1 MPEPRNRNIF
11 LALYAL
17 LFGIGTGLIVYR
29 GPDGDASGWVDQ
41 VIWTWGAMAPLAAVS
56 VPGAVILTE
65 IARWVMVL
73 AAWLENRL
81 ERSREAYRAKILE
94 EGRAKILEEG
104 RAKILEEGRAEILEE
119 GRAEI
124 LEEGRAEILEEGR
137 PRILAEADREWESW
151 NRRREEAVAR
161 DEPFT
166 EPPPSVSRNGH
177 A

>member
-11 LALYAL
+11 LVIYAL
-17 LFGIGTGLIVYR
+17 LFGVGAGLIVYR
-29 GPDGDASGWVDQ
+29 GPDADASGWVDQ
-41 VIWTWGAMAPLAAVS
+41 VIWVWGAMAPLAAVA
-56 VPGAVILTE
+56 VPGAVVLTE
-65 IARWVMVL
+65 IARWIMVL

-81 ERSREAYRAKILE
+81 ERSREAYRAKI
-94 EGRAKILEEG
+94 I
-104 RAKILEEGRAEILEE
+104 EEGRAEILEE
-119 GRAEI
+119 VRAEI
-124 LEEGRAEILEEGR
+124 R
-137 PRILAEADREWESW
+137 PRILAEADREWEGW

>member
-11 LALYAL
+11 LVIYAL
-17 LFGIGTGLIVYR
+17 LFGVGAGLIVYR

-41 VIWTWGAMAPLAAVS
+41 VIWVWGAMAPLAAVA
-56 VPGAVILTE
+56 VPGAVVLTE
-65 IARWVMVL
+65 IARWIMVL

-81 ERSREAYRAKILE
+81 ERSREAYRAKV
-94 EGRAKILEEG
+94 
-104 RAKILEEGRAEILEE
+104 LEEGRAEILEE
-119 GRAEI
+119 VRAQI
-124 LEEGRAEILEEGR
+124 IEEGR
-137 PRILAEADREWESW
+137 PRILAEADREWEGW

>member
-11 LALYAL
+11 LVIYAL
-17 LFGIGTGLIVYR
+17 LFGVGAGLIVYR

-41 VIWTWGAMAPLAAVS
+41 VIWVWGAMAPLAAVA
-56 VPGAVILTE
+56 VPGAVVLTE
-65 IARWVMVL
+65 IARWIMVL
-73 AAWLENRL
+73 AAWLETRL
-81 ERSREAYRAKILE
+81 ERSREAYRAKI
-94 EGRAKILEEG
+94 I
-104 RAKILEEGRAEILEE
+104 
-119 GRAEI
+119 
-124 LEEGRAEILEEGR
+124 EEGR

-177 A
+177 G

>member
-11 LALYAL
+11 LVIYAL
-17 LFGIGTGLIVYR
+17 LFGVGAGLIVYR

-41 VIWTWGAMAPLAAVS
+41 VIWVWGAMAPLAAVA
-56 VPGAVILTE
+56 VPGAVVLTE
-65 IARWVMVL
+65 IARWIMVL

-81 ERSREAYRAKILE
+81 ERSREAYRAKVLE
-94 EGRAKILEEG
+94 EGRAKILEEV
-104 RAKILEEGRAEILEE
+104 RAQII
-119 GRAEI
+119 
-124 LEEGRAEILEEGR
+124 EEGR

-177 A
+177 G

>member
-1 MPEPRNRNIF
+1 M
-11 LALYAL
+11 
-17 LFGIGTGLIVYR
+17 
-29 GPDGDASGWVDQ
+29 AS
-41 VIWTWGAMAPLAAVS
+41 LAAVS

-104 RAKILEEGRAEILEE
+104 RAKILEEGRAKILEE

-124 LEEGRAEILEEGR
+124 LEEGRAKILAEVLEEER
-137 PRILAEADREWESW
+137 PRILAEVDREWESW

-166 EPPPSVSRNGH
+166 ETPPSVSRNGY

>member
-11 LALYAL
+11 LVIYAL
-17 LFGIGTGLIVYR
+17 LFGVGAGLIVYR

-41 VIWTWGAMAPLAAVS
+41 VIWVWGAMAPLAAVA
-56 VPGAVILTE
+56 VPGAVVLTE
-65 IARWVMVL
+65 IARWIMVL

-81 ERSREAYRAKILE
+81 ERSREAYRAKIRE
-94 EGRAKILEEG
+94 EA
-104 RAKILEEGRAEILEE
+104 
-119 GRAEI
+119 
-124 LEEGRAEILEEGR
+124 R
-137 PRILAEADREWESW
+137 PRILAEADREWEGW

>member
-11 LALYAL
+11 LVIYAL
-17 LFGIGTGLIVYR
+17 LFGVGAGLIVYR

-41 VIWTWGAMAPLAAVS
+41 VIWVWGAMAPLAAVA
-56 VPGAVILTE
+56 VPGAVVLTE
-65 IARWVMVL
+65 IARWIMVL

-81 ERSREAYRAKILE
+81 ERSREAYRAKVRE
-94 EGRAKILEEG
+94 EVRD
-104 RAKILEEGRAEILEE
+104 EI
-119 GRAEI
+119 
-124 LEEGRAEILEEGR
+124 R

>member
-56 VPGAVILTE
+56 VPGAIILTE

-73 AAWLENRL
+73 ASWLENRL

-94 EGRAKILEEG
+94 EGRAK
-104 RAKILEEGRAEILEE
+104 
-119 GRAEI
+119 I

-151 NRRREEAVAR
+151 NRRREDAVAR

-166 EPPPSVSRNGH
+166 EPPPSVSRNGY

>member
-11 LALYAL
+11 LVIYAL
-17 LFGIGTGLIVYR
+17 LFGVGAGLIVYR

-41 VIWTWGAMAPLAAVS
+41 VIWVWGAMAPLAAVA
-56 VPGAVILTE
+56 VPGAVVLTE
-65 IARWVMVL
+65 IARWIMVL

-81 ERSREAYRAKILE
+81 ERSREAYRAKVRE
-94 EGRAKILEEG
+94 EVRD
-104 RAKILEEGRAEILEE
+104 EI
-119 GRAEI
+119 I
-124 LEEGRAEILEEGR
+124 EEGR

-161 DEPFT
+161 AEPFT

>member
-11 LALYAL
+11 LVIYAL
-17 LFGIGTGLIVYR
+17 LFGVGAGLIVYR

-41 VIWTWGAMAPLAAVS
+41 VIWVWGAMAPLAAVA
-56 VPGAVILTE
+56 VPGAVVLTE
-65 IARWVMVL
+65 IARWIMVL

-81 ERSREAYRAKILE
+81 ERSREAYRAKVRE
-94 EGRAKILEEG
+94 EVREE
-104 RAKILEEGRAEILEE
+104 IIEEGRAEILEE
-119 GRAEI
+119 VRAEV
-124 LEEGRAEILEEGR
+124 R
-137 PRILAEADREWESW
+137 PRILAEADREWEGW
-151 NRRREEAVAR
+151 NRRREDAVAR

>member
-11 LALYAL
+11 LVIYAL
-17 LFGIGTGLIVYR
+17 LFGVGAALIVYR

-41 VIWTWGAMAPLAAVS
+41 VIWVWGAMAPLAAVA
-56 VPGAVILTE
+56 VPGAVVLTE
-65 IARWVMVL
+65 IARWIMVL

-81 ERSREAYRAKILE
+81 ERSREAYRAKI
-94 EGRAKILEEG
+94 I
-104 RAKILEEGRAEILEE
+104 EEGRAEIREE
-119 GRAEI
+119 VRAEI
-124 LEEGRAEILEEGR
+124 R

>member
-1 MPEPRNRNIF
+1 M
-11 LALYAL
+11 
-17 LFGIGTGLIVYR
+17 
-29 GPDGDASGWVDQ
+29 
-41 VIWTWGAMAPLAAVS
+41 WGAMAPLAAVS

-94 EGRAKILEEG
+94 EGRA
-104 RAKILEEGRAEILEE
+104 
-119 GRAEI
+119 
-124 LEEGRAEILEEGR
+124 EILEEGR

-166 EPPPSVSRNGH
+166 EPPPSVSRNGY